1 MFIDD
6 CRLYDELEM
15 TNREDGIA
23 VGPPALRRNLASG
36 NMSNCE
42 YVLTGSR

>member
-1 MFIDD
+1 MV
-6 CRLYDELEM
+6 
-15 TNREDGIA
+15 NREDEIGE
-23 VGPPALRRNLASG
+23 GPPALRRNMASG